1 MSDES
6 KPNEG
11 RRYERELPVHV
22 PDHER
27 DAKAVEA
34 SNKRVEARTLRDKLK
49 KDTQPIKDKI
59 ATLEAE
65 AEALEAI
72 VSAAS
77 KFVMVECEE
86 VKEFAKGMVFV
97 RRLDTSQIVEERP
110 LTELERQSI
119 MFDESEKKVEEAEK
133 QAKTPARK
141 ARIKKS
147 ELN

>member
-77 KFVMVECEE
+77 KFAMVECEE
-86 VKEFAKGMVFV
+86 VVEFAKGLVFV
-97 RRLDTSQIVEERP
+97 RRMDTGDTVEEREI
-110 LTELERQSI
+110 TDLERQGVLY
-119 MFDESEKKVEEAEK
+119 DEGKKKIEAAEK
-133 QAKTPARK
+133 NAKKPAKK

-147 ELN
+147 ELD

>member
-34 SNKRVEARTLRDKLK
+34 SNKRVEARALLEKLK
-49 KDTQPIKDKI
+49 KDTKPIKDKI

-86 VKEFAKGMVFV
+86 VKEFAMGMVFV

-110 LTELERQSI
+110 LTDLERQSV
-119 MFDESEKKVEEAEK
+119 MFDESKKKIEAAEK
-133 QAKTPARK
+133 NADKPAKK
-141 ARIKKS
+141 ARIKKR

>member
-34 SNKRVEARTLRDKLK
+34 AQKRVKALELRNKLAE
-49 KDTQPIKDKI
+49 DTKPIKAEI
-59 ATLEAE
+59 AKLEGE
-65 AEALEAI
+65 AAALEA
-72 VSAAS
+72 VVAS
-77 KFVMVECEE
+77 RSEFAMVECEE
-86 VKEFAKGMVFV
+86 VVEFAKGLVFV
-97 RRLDTSQIVEERP
+97 RRMDTGDTVEEREI
-110 LTELERQSI
+110 TDLERQGVLY
-119 MFDESEKKVEEAEK
+119 DEGKKKTEAAEK
-133 QAKTPARK
+133 NTDKPAKK

>member
-1 MSDES
+1 MSDGS

-34 SNKRVEARTLRDKLK
+34 SNKRVAARELREKLK
-49 KDTQPIKDKI
+49 KDMQPIKDKI
-59 ATLEAE
+59 AALEAE
-65 AEALEAI
+65 AEELDRI

-77 KFVMVECEE
+77 KFAMVECVE

-97 RRLDTSQIVEERP
+97 TRLDTSEIVEERP
-110 LTELERQSI
+110 LTDLERQSV
-119 MFDESEKKVEEAEK
+119 MFDESQKKVEAAQK
-133 QAKTPARK
+133 NADKPAKK
-141 ARIKKS
+141 ARVKKS

>member
-34 SNKRVEARTLRDKLK
+34 AQKRVKALELRNKLAE
-49 KDTQPIKDKI
+49 DTKPIKAEI
-59 ATLEAE
+59 AKLEGE
-65 AEALEAI
+65 AAALEA
-72 VSAAS
+72 VVAS
-77 KFVMVECEE
+77 RSEFAMVECEE

-110 LTELERQSI
+110 LTDLERQSV
-119 MFDESEKKVEEAEK
+119 MFDESKKKIEAAEK
-133 QAKTPARK
+133 NAKKPAKK